1 MDRRP
6 LFWGVECG
14 RGEVNN
20 LAPGSDREEE
30 ERSLSRGRYC
40 CRILIGVPRWQR
52 RREGRAGGRGGAV
65 MGGRSA
71 FDEIGGGGRGR
82 GSPDG
87 IAEQMYPAGGSTT
100 MSCRLR
106 ERDGQRPS
114 AKEEEARNNQLNQ
127 LTYDK
132 YDDVVHRAR
141 SRDRRARVR
150 QRAPA
155 GLPMAPVTTLGSWGV
170 VAGRWGAQRR
180 LRRQN
185 GVTTRRRGNGNGN

>member
-1 MDRRP
+1 
-6 LFWGVECG
+6 
-14 RGEVNN
+14 
-20 LAPGSDREEE
+20 
-30 ERSLSRGRYC
+30 
-40 CRILIGVPRWQR
+40 
-52 RREGRAGGRGGAV
+52 
-65 MGGRSA
+65 MGGRSV

-132 YDDVVHRAR
+132 YDVVIRAR
-141 SRDRRARVR
+141 SRDRRACASER
-150 QRAPA
+150 QPGCQWHR
-155 GLPMAPVTTLGSWGV
+155 
-170 VAGRWGAQRR
+170 
-180 LRRQN
+180 
-185 GVTTRRRGNGNGN
+185 